1 MDNQIWYVY
10 LLECEEGKVYA
21 GVSPNPNQRL
31 STHQKGKGALFT
43 QLNHPKKLL
52 AFKAY
57 PTKTAALKM
66 EKEIKKMPKQGKLIL
81 AKIWNQEEHQN

>member
-1 MDNQIWYVY
+1 MNGQCDWNMH
-10 LLECEEGKVYA
+10 
-21 GVSPNPNQRL
+21 

-66 EKEIKKMPKQGKLIL
+66 EKEIKKMTKQGKLIL

>member
-10 LLECEEGKVYA
+10 LLECEGGKVYA

-43 QLNHPKKLL
+43 QLNHPQKLL
-52 AFKAY
+52 AFKSISH
-57 PTKTAALKM
+57 KNSSFKN
-66 EKEIKKMPKQGKLIL
+66 GKR
-81 AKIWNQEEHQN
+81 N